1 LRKTITRALKKNLTD
16 IDFEYFRKLE
26 KAQKRGISEVPPSTL
41 TQKILNFYDPNS
53 KIRPS

>member
-1 LRKTITRALKKNLTD
+1 MRKTITRALKKNVTD